1 MIVLLKF
8 IAVGLGGSMALILL
22 AKVAMAQLLQRDNDY
37 YIDEYDEVIDECAS
51 ADDQGGEEHV

>member
-22 AKVAMAQLLQRDNDY
+22 AKVAMAQLLQRDNEY
-37 YIDEYDEVIDECAS
+37 YIDEYDG
-51 ADDQGGEEHV
+51 QGGEDHV

>member
-1 MIVLLKF
+1 MIVLLKY

-37 YIDEYDEVIDECAS
+37 YIDEYDEAIDECVGAN
-51 ADDQGGEEHV
+51 DQGGEEHV